1 MLLYLQDKKGLGTTY
16 TLGLIRNV
24 LRPLGVAML
33 VHHHVMYSCVYLRK
47 CLHMAT
53 GKANMRSHADVAPYL
68 AIPFLAASEKLWT
81 SA

>member
-1 MLLYLQDKKGLGTTY
+1 MLLHLQEKGLGTTY
-16 TLGLIRNV
+16 TLGLIRDV
-24 LRPLGVAML
+24 LRPLGVVML
-33 VHHHVMYSCVYLRK
+33 VHHHVMYSCVHLRK

-68 AIPFLAASEKLWT
+68 AIPFLAASEKLRT